1 MKVLMSVAGVR
12 WFPLC
17 KYWID
22 QITFLD
28 KLLVKYHNSDEAY
41 SIIRNFF
48 LEHKEYTHLLIYAED
63 VLATPDVVKL
73 LIMDARLL
81 NYPVV
86 TGWLNYDFKRNWV
99 AISTKDLSKTKV
111 TIAEQYYFLKPT
123 DMLFY
128 DNPLMEVT
136 FTGMP
141 LTLIRRDVV
150 EKTTFK
156 PYSYVYDNLLGT
168 FMRLGTMFDLQF
180 CLECRRLSI
189 PIILD
194 KRVFTVHFGDT
205 RRFINLTNKKKE
217 VEFIKA
223 LEQH

>member
-1 MKVLMSVAGVR
+1 MKVLMSVSGVR
-12 WFPLC
+12 WFPTC

-22 QITFLD
+22 QIIFLD
-28 KLLVKYHNSDEAY
+28 KLLVKYYNHEDAY
-41 SIIRNFF
+41 QIVRKFF

-63 VLATPDVVKL
+63 VLATPDIVKL
-73 LIMDARLL
+73 LIKDAEEY

-86 TGWLNYDFKRNWV
+86 TAWFNFDFKRNWI
-99 AISTKDLSKTKV
+99 AISTKDLSKERIV
-111 TIAEQYYFLKPT
+111 LAEQYTLLKPT

-128 DNPLMEVT
+128 DSPFMEVT

-141 LTLIRRDVV
+141 LTIIRRDVV
-150 EKTTFK
+150 EKVTFK
-156 PYSYVYDNLLGT
+156 PYSYTHDNIFGT
-168 FMRLGTMFDLQF
+168 YMKRGFMFDLQF
-180 CLECRRLSI
+180 CLECKRLGI

-194 KRVFTVHFGDT
+194 KRVFAVHFGDT
-205 RRFINLTNKKKE
+205 RQFINLANKKRE

>member
-1 MKVLMSVAGVR
+1 MCTAGVR

-28 KLLVKYHNSDEAY
+28 KLLVKYHTHGEAY

-86 TGWLNYDFKRNWV
+86 TGWCNFDFKRDWT

-111 TIAEQYYFLKPT
+111 TIAEQYNFLKST

-128 DNPLMEVT
+128 DSPFMEVT

-141 LTLIRRDVV
+141 LTLIKRDVV
-150 EKTTFK
+150 EKVSFK
-156 PYSYVYDNLLGT
+156 PYSYTHDYLLGT
-168 FMRLGTMFDLQF
+168 YMKRGFMFDLQF
-180 CLECRRLSI
+180 CLECKQLGI

-205 RRFINLTNKKKE
+205 RRFINLRDRQPS
-217 VEFIKA
+217 VDFIPASVK
-223 LEQH
+223 

>member
-12 WFPLC
+12 WFPTC

-22 QITFLD
+22 QIIFLD
-28 KLLVKYHNSDEAY
+28 KLLVKYHTHEEAY
-41 SIIRNFF
+41 QIIRNFF
-48 LEHKEYTHLLIYAED
+48 LEHNEYTHLLIYAED

-111 TIAEQYYFLKPT
+111 AIAEHYDFLKPT

-128 DNPLMEVT
+128 DNHLMEVT

-150 EKTTFK
+150 EKVTFK
-156 PYSYVYDNLLGT
+156 PYMYVYDKILGT
-168 FMRLGTMFDLQF
+168 YMKRGTMFDLQF
-180 CLECRRLSI
+180 CLECKQLGI
-189 PIILD
+189 PIMLD
-194 KRVFTVHFGDT
+194 KRVFAVHFGDT
-205 RRFINLTNKKKE
+205 TRFINLANKKKE

-223 LEQH
+223 LERH

>member
-1 MKVLMSVAGVR
+1 MTVAGVR

-28 KLLVKYHNSDEAY
+28 KLLVKYYNHEEAFQ
-41 SIIRNFF
+41 IIRKFF

-63 VLATPDVVKL
+63 VLATPDAVKL
-73 LIMDARLL
+73 LIKDAEEY

-86 TGWLNYDFKRNWV
+86 TAWFNYDFKRDWI
-99 AISTKDLSKTKV
+99 AISTKDLSRERIV
-111 TIAEQYYFLKPT
+111 LAEQYSFLRPV

-128 DNPLMEVT
+128 DNPFVEVT

-141 LTLIRRDVV
+141 LMLIRRDVV
-150 EKTTFK
+150 EKVTFK

-168 FMRLGTMFDLQF
+168 FMRRGTMFDLQF
-180 CLECRRLSI
+180 CLECRSLGI

-205 RRFINLTNKKKE
+205 RQFINLRDKQPS
-217 VEFIKA
+217 VDFIPASVK
-223 LEQH
+223 

>member
-1 MKVLMSVAGVR
+1 MTVAGVR

-22 QITFLD
+22 KITFLD
-28 KLLVKYHNSDEAY
+28 KLLVKYHTSDEAY

-63 VLATPDVVKL
+63 ILATPDTVKL
-73 LIMDARLL
+73 LIKDAEEY

-86 TGWLNYDFKRNWV
+86 TAWFNYDFKHDWI
-99 AISTKDLSKTKV
+99 AISTKDLSRERIV
-111 TIAEQYYFLKPT
+111 LAEQYNFLKPT

-128 DNPLMEVT
+128 DSPFMEVT

-150 EKTTFK
+150 EKVTFK
-156 PYSYVYDNLLGT
+156 PYSYTHDKILGT
-168 FMRLGTMFDLQF
+168 YMKRGTMFDLQF
-180 CLECRRLSI
+180 CLECRSLGI
-189 PIILD
+189 PIVLD
-194 KRVFTVHFGDT
+194 KRAFAVHFGDT
-205 RRFINLTNKKKE
+205 RQFINLRNRQPS
-217 VEFIKA
+217 VDFILASVK
-223 LEQH
+223 

>member
-1 MKVLMSVAGVR
+1 MCTAGVR

-22 QITFLD
+22 QIIFLD
-28 KLLVKYHNSDEAY
+28 KLLVKYYNHEEAY
-41 SIIRNFF
+41 QIVRKFF
-48 LEHKEYTHLLIYAED
+48 LEHNEYTHLLIYAED

-81 NYPVV
+81 NYHVV
-86 TGWLNYDFKRNWV
+86 TGWCNFDFKRNWI
-99 AISTKDLSKTKV
+99 AITDKDLSKTKV
-111 TIAEQYYFLKPT
+111 TIAEQYSFLKPT

-128 DNPLMEVT
+128 NSPFLEVT

-150 EKTTFK
+150 EKVTFK
-156 PYSYVYDNLLGT
+156 PYSYTHDNLLGT
-168 FMRLGTMFDLQF
+168 YMKRGFMFDLQF
-180 CLECRRLSI
+180 CLECRRLGI

-205 RRFINLTNKKKE
+205 RRFINLANKKRE

-223 LEQH
+223 LEQY